1 MSDNESWADTH
12 WLWHYKDHTVVVRLR
27 DVAGQE
33 NADGNEYALMMEAAN
48 EITRL
53 KERVEELKREN
64 EWISVEDR
72 LPDTLGEHL
81 VLVAPLAGCGFYAAA
96 WYHDGLWEVR
106 GENGNARDL
115 ITHWKPIK
123 PPTEEG

>member
-12 WLWHYKDHTVVVRLR
+12 WLWHYKDHTVEVRLR

-53 KERVEELKREN
+53 KERVEELEKCFFLKGAVY
-64 EWISVEDR
+64 S
-72 LPDTLGEHL
+72 
-81 VLVAPLAGCGFYAAA
+81 
-96 WYHDGLWEVR
+96 DG
-106 GENGNARDL
+106 NGNVLTINDNQLIARFMFQQEAEEYTFFRNRLRNLGDL
-115 ITHWKPIK
+115 QANTG
-123 PPTEEG
+123 E